1 MCLKKKGLFVLL
13 VVALLMILL
22 VGIGLVIYP
31 MLSSSY
37 MERHQS
43 EVRTQFQKILNETPQ
58 EDLKADR
65 VAAERY
71 NRELAEGTLLR
82 YTTEDG
88 ISYEEILDVAGTGMM
103 GYVEIPSID
112 VMLPIYHGTGED
124 SLSQGAGHMPNSSF
138 PIGGEGTHAVI
149 SAHSAMPTAR
159 MFTDLDQLNVGD
171 QFSIH
176 VLDEVLVYEVDR
188 IVTVLPTEIEYLKI
202 EPGRDYVTLLTCVPY
217 GVNTHRLLV
226 RGHRVAGELEQGFS
240 AQSER
245 KEVSAKS
252 TWQEKYWQGILTGL
266 GSFLGAALLFILA
279 RWVVKRIPRKKRG
292 DPA

>member
-1 MCLKKKGLFVLL
+1 MKKKGLFVLL
-13 VVALLMILL
+13 VVALLLILL

-43 EVRTQFQKILNETPQ
+43 EVRTQFQEILNETPK
-58 EDLKADR
+58 EDLEADR
-65 VAAERY
+65 AAAGRY

-88 ISYEEILDVAGTGMM
+88 ISYEEILDVTGTGMM

-202 EPGRDYVTLLTCVPY
+202 KPEGDYVTLLTCVPY

-226 RGHRVAGELEQGFS
+226 RGHRVAGELEQGSS

>member
-1 MCLKKKGLFVLL
+1 MKKKGLFVLL
-13 VVALLMILL
+13 VVALLLILL

-43 EVRTQFQKILNETPQ
+43 EVRTQFQEILNETQ
-58 EDLKADR
+58 KEDLEADR
-65 VAAERY
+65 AAAGRY

-88 ISYEEILDVAGTGMM
+88 ISYEEILDVTGTGMM

-202 EPGRDYVTLLTCVPY
+202 KPEGDYVTLLTCVPY

-226 RGHRVAGELEQGFS
+226 RGHRVAGELEQGSS